1 MIIAC
6 TPFVSLYFPLLGL
19 LIVGWGLVA
28 IAAYPELEKIRWW
41 ALLLAP
47 IIAAFL
53 SSGLIPAVFMGLPFL
68 ILYLNVIKRGVFSLA
83 AFGIFFVFLFFV
95 GQLSAAS
102 ASLFFKPIFVAFQLS
117 FLMMGLIFLHTYIR
131 RTGIDPITRSGS
143 LKFQSAALLVLGFIV
158 LMVKYSTFYGGD
170 IGLYFHVFTAK
181 IKIYLLMAGL
191 LLLAAAIFAREELR
205 YRKANAS

>member
-28 IAAYPELEKIRWW
+28 IATYPELEKIRWW

-47 IIAAFL
+47 VITAFL
-53 SSGLIPAVFMGLPFL
+53 SGGVMTAVIGLPFL
-68 ILYLNVIKRGVFSLA
+68 ILYINVLKRGVFSLA
-83 AFGIFFVFLFFV
+83 AFGIFFVFLFFL

-117 FLMMGLIFLHTYIR
+117 FLALGLMLLHTYIR

-158 LMVKYSTFYGGD
+158 LLVKYSTFYGGD
-170 IGLYFHVFTAK
+170 LGLYFHVFTAK

-191 LLLAAAIFAREELR
+191 LLLAAAIFAREEWR